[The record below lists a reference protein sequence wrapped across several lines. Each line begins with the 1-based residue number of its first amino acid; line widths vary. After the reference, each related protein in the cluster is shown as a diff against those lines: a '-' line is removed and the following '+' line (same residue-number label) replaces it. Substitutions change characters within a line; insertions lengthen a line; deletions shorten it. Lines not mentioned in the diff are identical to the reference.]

1 MGKITVLIVI
11 AILAAAVY
19 VGMVYGAL
27 WLDYARLRDKVE
39 IEARHASIRDDEQI
53 KGAILERAEE
63 LGIPLKPRNIKI
75 ERRRGIDITIK
86 AKYRQ
91 DLVLPGYRRRVI
103 FSPEASAP
111 LR

>member
-1 MGKITVLIVI
+1 MGKIPALILI
-11 AILAAAVY
+11 ALLGAAVY

-27 WLDYARLRDKVE
+27 WLDFARLRDKVE
-39 IEARHASIRDDEQI
+39 IEARHATIRDDEEI
-53 KGAILERAEE
+53 KAAILERAEE

-75 ERRRGIDITIK
+75 ERRRGVDITIK
-86 AKYRQ
+86 VRYRQ
-91 DLVLPGYRRRVI
+91 DLVLPGYRRRLI